1 MPRTVT
7 FLYFAGVREAV
18 GRSDE
23 RRGLP
28 DEVQTVAD
36 LAAWLEEVHP
46 SLRGRLGTVRFAVNE
61 AFASPDGALGDGDV
75 IAVIPPVSGG

>member
-23 RRGLP
+23 QRILP
-28 DEVQTVAD
+28 EDVRSVSD
-36 LAAWLEEVHP
+36 LAGWLESTHP
-46 SLRGRLGTVRFAVNE
+46 NLKGRLGAVRFAVNE
-61 AFASPDGALGDGDV
+61 AFAAPDVALGDGDV
-75 IAVIPPVSGG
+75 IGVIPPVSGG